1 MKLDFNA
8 LEQPTLELTLKDDN
22 KTTIHA
28 TAPTEELVERLTAAA
43 PDLKKT
49 IDQGHVETTKA
60 LYGLMADLM
69 SCNREGITFTAESL
83 RDTYRL
89 RLFELVVFVKTYLEF
104 IGEISGAK
112 N

>member
-28 TAPTEELVERLTAAA
+28 TVPTEELVERLQAAA
-43 PDLKKT
+43 PGMKA
-49 IDQGHVETTKA
+49 IVDQGHAETAKA
-60 LYGLMADLM
+60 LYGLIADLI
-69 SCNREGITFTAESL
+69 SCNLEGITFTAESL
-83 RDTYRL
+83 RDIYRL
-89 RLFELVVFVKTYLEF
+89 GLLEVFVLAKTYLEF

>member
-28 TAPTEELVERLTAAA
+28 TVPTEELVERLQAAA
-43 PDLKKT
+43 PGMKN
-49 IDQGHVETTKA
+49 IVEHGYAETAKA
-60 LYGLMADLM
+60 LFGLMADLM
-69 SCNREGITFTAESL
+69 SCNLEGVTFTAESL

-89 RLFELVVFVKTYLEF
+89 GLLEVFVLAKAYTEF